1 MLALCLCNTDPISNH
16 PLNSFRAMIM
26 FRTHHNTEQLPIR
39 ISYQLKQSEF
49 ASERQKGR
57 NVYRMVAG
65 WRCNYQP
72 LLYFKLNLQQYHNS
86 KIVTYSLT
94 SARTPL

>member
-1 MLALCLCNTDPISNH
+1 
-16 PLNSFRAMIM
+16 MITLE
-26 FRTHHNTEQLPIR
+26 THHNTKQLPFR

-49 ASERQKGR
+49 ASVRQNGR
-57 NVYRMVAG
+57 NVYGMVAG
-65 WRCNYQP
+65 WRCSYQP
-72 LLYFKLNLQQYHNS
+72 LLYFKLNLQQYYNS